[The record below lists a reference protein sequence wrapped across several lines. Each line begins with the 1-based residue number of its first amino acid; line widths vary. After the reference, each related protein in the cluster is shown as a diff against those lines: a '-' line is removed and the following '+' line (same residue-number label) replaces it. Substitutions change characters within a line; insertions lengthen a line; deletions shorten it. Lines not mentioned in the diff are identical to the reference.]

1 MAEPVSTTIAVT
13 WLIGKIVLWAGGVGG
28 GIYLGKK
35 VVDKF
40 GDTPANNLNKLG
52 IDHQKQWEEHQK
64 WVADK
69 NKYIEEK
76 TDEFFKT
83 QKDRLKSLEEENKRL
98 AQSLENENDP
108 KKRAEILEQIKSNK
122 VEMTDIRK
130 EIADHINQINKNFTE
145 IGKKGFAT
153 LEQFQAHS
161 QSPSLSSY
169 KNWGIIIVVSI
180 LVIMVLRFIHGF
192 LKKTL
197 GGEK

>member
-1 MAEPVSTTIAVT
+1 
-13 WLIGKIVLWAGGVGG
+13 
-28 GIYLGKK
+28 
-35 VVDKF
+35 
-40 GDTPANNLNKLG
+40 
-52 IDHQKQWEEHQK
+52 
-64 WVADK
+64 VADK

-169 KNWGIIIVVSI
+169 KN
-180 LVIMVLRFIHGF
+180 
-192 LKKTL
+192 
-197 GGEK
+197 